1 MLTRGQIIS
10 FYAIGGL
17 FIAANVIAVLFDF
30 YFVPLFPVAFIIVLL
45 ALFAQ
50 DKLIYLV
57 TGLVPFSIPVWHLM
71 GNFGLILP
79 TEPIIILLM
88 IIGGLKL
95 LNNEGGNN
103 TRELMRNPLTI
114 AILINVGWLLFTSAT
129 SSMPLVSFKY
139 TVSRIW
145 YIVVFYFMAYLLF
158 TNYNRIEKFLWWF
171 TIPLAGVVVYVMV
184 RHYQHGFIR
193 DVFPYMIQ
201 PFFWVHGVYSA
212 TVAIATPML
221 IVFFIRGKQ
230 MGYSTL
236 TRGFIALAAVLFLLA
251 ITYSYTRA
259 TWISLMGA
267 LAAMAVFYI
276 KVPIRF
282 IFTSIFVVLL
292 GIFVFQKDIML
303 KLSENEQGS
312 SRKSDLGEHLQSVS
326 NIKND
331 PSNLERINRWNC
343 AIRMFEERP
352 VLGWGPGTY
361 AFQYAP
367 FQRSKDLTVI
377 STNFGDVGHAHSEY
391 LGPLAEG
398 GFLGMLTWLGLF
410 LLSVY
415 KGMKLFY
422 NSINEKTRTIALAVV
437 LGLITY
443 YVHGVLNSY
452 IDYDKIAV
460 PLWGFCAILVALE
473 KIDKTFSNTARESQE
488 Q

>member
-1 MLTRGQIIS
+1 
-10 FYAIGGL
+10 
-17 FIAANVIAVLFDF
+17 
-30 YFVPLFPVAFIIVLL
+30 
-45 ALFAQ
+45 
-50 DKLIYLV
+50 
-57 TGLVPFSIPVWHLM
+57 
-71 GNFGLILP
+71 
-79 TEPIIILLM
+79 
-88 IIGGLKL
+88 
-95 LNNEGGNN
+95 
-103 TRELMRNPLTI
+103 
-114 AILINVGWLLFTSAT
+114 
-129 SSMPLVSFKY
+129 
-139 TVSRIW
+139 
-145 YIVVFYFMAYLLF
+145 
-158 TNYNRIEKFLWWF
+158 
-171 TIPLAGVVVYVMV
+171 
-184 RHYQHGFIR
+184 
-193 DVFPYMIQ
+193 
-201 PFFWVHGVYSA
+201 
-212 TVAIATPML
+212 
-221 IVFFIRGKQ
+221 

-236 TRGFIALAAVLFLLA
+236 TRGFIALAAMLFLLA

-398 GFLGMLTWLGLF
+398 GLFGMLTWLGFF

-415 KGMKLFY
+415 KGMRLFY

-473 KIDKTFSNTARESQE
+473 KIDKTFSNTAKESQE